1 MIWSN
6 SVYQYQ
12 TQYHTA
18 SGQRLSLTKRCKVTS
33 PNLPHFAHYLVYTE
47 DKVTHE

>member
-18 SGQRLSLTKRCKVTS
+18 SGQRQSLTKRWSS